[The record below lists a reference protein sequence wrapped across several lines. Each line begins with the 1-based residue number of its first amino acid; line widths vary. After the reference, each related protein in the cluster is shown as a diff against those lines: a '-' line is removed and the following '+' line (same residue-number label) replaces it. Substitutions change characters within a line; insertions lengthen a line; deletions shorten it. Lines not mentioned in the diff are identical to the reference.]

1 MEIKAI
7 VEATVTDENGSVD
20 VVSPGDGTYRIEF
33 GLLGISPRPAAQMDG
48 KWLRLVLEALDCME
62 PTDIQRDGDSPRIY
76 VKPDGM
82 LVEIA
87 AEIRDDGQSTAE
99 RNSGRAGDRGRA
111 REIAGFGRLQHHGIV
126 AKRSDSIYFGIACI
140 DCAILVTADWDTSGE
155 DNRGERYSDCD

>member
-87 AEIRDDGQSTAE
+87 AEIRDDGQSTDWVDATVKRDE
-99 RNSGRAGDRGRA
+99 MRNA
-111 REIAGFGRLQHHGIV
+111 IADVL
-126 AKRSDSIYFGIACI
+126 
-140 DCAILVTADWDTSGE
+140 AIE
-155 DNRGERYSDCD
+155 DALGK